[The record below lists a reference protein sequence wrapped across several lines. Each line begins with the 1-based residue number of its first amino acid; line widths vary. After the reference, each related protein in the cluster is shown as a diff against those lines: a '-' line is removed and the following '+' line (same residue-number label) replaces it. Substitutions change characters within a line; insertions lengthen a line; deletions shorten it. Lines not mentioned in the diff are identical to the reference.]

1 MKAQRRSAAHAASL
15 VIALVWATSA
25 LPALAAKPAW
35 DQVGNIKQTA
45 VRLAELQ
52 KARGAEGAYKF
63 ISDCYKTH
71 TLGSSYS
78 QGLESCLVLDI
89 IHSKVTAAVYS
100 RLDPAKRQEMQLP
113 EPDALTSS
121 MSRRVVSALKQYD
134 ITAGE
139 MERFVKLVDT
149 HGMPEFTR
157 ARFPD
162 AGAADKPASSQ
173 PRR

>member
-1 MKAQRRSAAHAASL
+1 M
-15 VIALVWATSA
+15 SA

-35 DQVGNIKQTA
+35 DQVGNIKQSA
-45 VRLAELQ
+45 VRLADLQ
-52 KARGAEGAYKF
+52 RSRGAEGAYKF
-63 ISDCYKTH
+63 IADCYKTH
-71 TLGSSYS
+71 TLGSTYS
-78 QGLESCLVLDI
+78 QGLEGCLVLDI
-89 IHSKVTAAVYS
+89 IHSKVTAAVYA

-149 HGMPEFTR
+149 HGMPEFTK

-162 AGAADKPASSQ
+162 AGATEKPAPTQ

>member
-1 MKAQRRSAAHAASL
+1 MSGQRRSAVRAVMLA
-15 VIALVWATSA
+15 IALAWTTSG
-25 LPALAAKPAW
+25 ALAAKPTW
-35 DQVGNIKQTA
+35 DRVGNIKHTA

-52 KARGAEGAYKF
+52 KTRGAEGAYKF

-71 TLGSSYS
+71 TLGSVYS

-89 IHSKVTAAVYS
+89 IHSKVTAAVYA
-100 RLDPAKRQEMQLP
+100 RLDPARRQEMQLP
-113 EPDALTSS
+113 EPDALTTS

-134 ITAGE
+134 ISAGD
-139 MERFVKLVDT
+139 MERFVRLVDT

-162 AGAADKPASSQ
+162 GGATEKPAPTQ

>member
-1 MKAQRRSAAHAASL
+1 ML
-15 VIALVWATSA
+15 ATPVLLTITV

-52 KARGAEGAYKF
+52 KTRGAEGAYKF

-78 QGLESCLVLDI
+78 QGLEGCLVLDI

-100 RLDPAKRQEMQLP
+100 RLEPAKRQEMQLP

-134 ITAGE
+134 ITAAE

-162 AGAADKPASSQ
+162 AGARDDPKRQPAKPA
-173 PRR
+173 PKN